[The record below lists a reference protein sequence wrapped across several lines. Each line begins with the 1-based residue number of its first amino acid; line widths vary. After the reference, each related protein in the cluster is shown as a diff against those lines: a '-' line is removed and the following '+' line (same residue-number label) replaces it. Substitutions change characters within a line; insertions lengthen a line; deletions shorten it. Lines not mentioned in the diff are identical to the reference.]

1 MVELVNLAWGRRI
14 HLGLDL
20 NKGPMEGNDVDDRP
34 TPIVKLLQAYKYAQL
49 LSNFVVEHPSYR
61 VVYPD
66 VMTVS
71 CRHDVSC
78 RDGPLR
84 HDTIGST

>member
-1 MVELVNLAWGRRI
+1 MVSNTTKLKKPTSKLSKGRVT
-14 HLGLDL
+14 H
-20 NKGPMEGNDVDDRP
+20 N
-34 TPIVKLLQAYKYAQL
+34 
-49 LSNFVVEHPSYR
+49 
-61 VVYPD
+61 VVYRN

-78 RDGPLR
+78 RVGPLR